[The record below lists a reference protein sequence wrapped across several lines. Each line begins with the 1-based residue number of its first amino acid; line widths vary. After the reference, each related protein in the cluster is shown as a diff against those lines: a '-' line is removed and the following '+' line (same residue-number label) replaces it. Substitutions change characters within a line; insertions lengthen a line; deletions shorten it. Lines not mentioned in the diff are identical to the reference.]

1 MHKEHCIK
9 VYSLWRQRIKE
20 KFGLKNLPKVTV
32 KRRPFKR
39 NANGRYKL
47 NAAGAGIHV
56 SSESFLPKGYFD
68 SAVGSFRDTYWQLR
82 KDTRKGS
89 SHLKLC
95 LLEVY
100 VTLGKVDMP
109 AGYNWLVSG
118 VLKTGERYCAIGD
131 VMVWGIFRGCGLMT
145 LLKREEIEWARQM
158 KCDFIQTWHA
168 ADNPDFNSAI
178 IPSLKKG
185 FVLYHGLDDEEY
197 EESGC
202 IHLRYYFDR
211 RKIHNVQV
219 FFRDG
224 KVLQSPR
231 QNGSII
237 KHLLK
242 FKKYPGKSILQIK
255 DFE

>member
-1 MHKEHCIK
+1 MHKKPFK
-9 VYSLWRQRIKE
+9 VGSSWLQRIKE
-20 KFGLKNLPKVTV
+20 KFGLKNPPKVTV
-32 KRRPFKR
+32 KSRPFIR
-39 NANGRYKL
+39 NASGRYKL
-47 NAAGAGIHV
+47 DAAGVDIHV

-68 SAVGSFRDTYWQLR
+68 SAIGTFRDTYRQLW
-82 KDTRKGS
+82 KDTQKG

-95 LLEVY
+95 LMEVY

-109 AGYNWLVSG
+109 AGYNWLITG
-118 VLKTGERYCAIGD
+118 VLKTGERYCAICD
-131 VMVWGIFRGCGLMT
+131 VMVWEIFRGCGLMT
-145 LLKREEIEWARQM
+145 LLKREEIEWARQR

-168 ADNPDFNSAI
+168 AENPDFNSAI

-185 FVLYHGLDDEEY
+185 FVLYHGLDDEEF

-202 IHLRYYFDR
+202 INLRYYFER

-219 FFRDG
+219 LFRDG
-224 KVLQSPR
+224 EVLQSPR

-237 KHLLK
+237 DHLLK